1 MVWAA
6 RFSPGFAGAGVTF
19 SGAPDFPA
27 ALAILTATQRLLVAA
42 TIRAP
47 LGSEAALFP
56 GGRASQA
63 DVAAAALAL
72 QTAAQRFL
80 CAAAFVST

>member
-47 LGSEAALFP
+47 LGSEAALFLAGALRRP
-56 GGRASQA
+56 ASPPRPWPSRQPPS
-63 DVAAAALAL
+63 
-72 QTAAQRFL
+72 
-80 CAAAFVST
+80 VSSARQLS